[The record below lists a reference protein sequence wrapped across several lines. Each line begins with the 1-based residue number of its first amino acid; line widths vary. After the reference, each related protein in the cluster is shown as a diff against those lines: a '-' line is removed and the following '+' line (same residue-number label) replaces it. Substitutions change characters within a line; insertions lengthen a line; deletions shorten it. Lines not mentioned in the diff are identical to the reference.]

1 MYDGLNSLP
10 CGYVSFDDLGR
21 ILAVN
26 TTLLD
31 LLGYERDELEGGTLE
46 SLLPPG
52 GRVFYQMHL
61 FPLLKL
67 RGMAEE
73 VYLVLKAKDGAD
85 VPVLTY
91 GSRRDDV
98 NECMFIRVTRREQ
111 YLEDAARMRELLIG
125 VLGHD
130 LRVPMTAVAFGAEQ
144 LLHDE
149 TLSPKGQRTAMA
161 ILASAKRAARMTAD
175 LLDYTRV
182 RFAGGIPVQRGPADL
197 RLVVEKVIA
206 ELSAIYPSVSID
218 FRVDGDC
225 RGSWDADRAA
235 QVVANLLANAIEHGI
250 EGAPV
255 SVTLDEV
262 GDAVAL
268 EVRNTAAAESTT
280 SGLGLGLYVS
290 REVVQAHGG
299 SLDIA
304 ADDGVFTV
312 RAVWPKS

>member
-1 MYDGLNSLP
+1 MYDALNSLP
-10 CGYVSFDDLGR
+10 CGYVSFDDQGR

-26 TTLLD
+26 SMLLN
-31 LLGYERDELEGGTLE
+31 LLGYERDELESREFE

-67 RGMAEE
+67 RGAAEE
-73 VYLVLKAKDGAD
+73 VYLVLKSKDGAE

-98 NECMFIRVTRREQ
+98 NECMFVRVTRREQ

-130 LRVPMTAVAFGAEQ
+130 LRVPMTAVSFAAEQ
-144 LLHDE
+144 LIRDE
-149 TLSPKGQRTAMA
+149 PLSPKGQRTVMA

-182 RFAGGIPVQRGPADL
+182 RFAGGIPVHRAPADL

-206 ELSAIYPSVSID
+206 ELGAIYPAVAID
-218 FRVDGDC
+218 LRVGGDC

-250 EGAPV
+250 EGTPV
-255 SVTLDEV
+255 SVTLD
-262 GDAVAL
+262 GTADAVTL
-268 EVRNTAAAESTT
+268 EVRNTAASTAAT

-290 REVVQAHGG
+290 REVIQAHGG
-299 SLDIA
+299 TLDITA
-304 ADDGVFTV
+304 ADGVFAA